1 MGLLEKTKD
10 KRTNE
15 DEICKPQT
23 RAEQNMSGV
32 DSLMDN
38 NFPEGTDFFSLV
50 MSPAD
55 RLQHLSLA
63 TEEHSPCLDST
74 HQSIDTEALK
84 ELLYDVADYT

>member
-1 MGLLEKTKD
+1 MGHSEESKD
-10 KRTNE
+10 KRANE
-15 DEICKPQT
+15 DEIFKAQT
-23 RAEQNMSGV
+23 GPAQNMSEV

-38 NFPEGTDFFSLV
+38 NFPEATDFFSLV

-63 TEEHSPCLDST
+63 TEEQSPCPDSA
-74 HQSIDTEALK
+74 HQSIDTESLK

>member
-1 MGLLEKTKD
+1 MGHSEKTKD
-10 KRTNE
+10 NRKNE
-15 DEICKPQT
+15 DEIFQAQT
-23 RAEQNMSGV
+23 HPEQNMSGV

-38 NFPEGTDFFSLV
+38 NFTEATDFFSLV

-63 TEEHSPCLDST
+63 TEEQSPCPDSA

>member
-1 MGLLEKTKD
+1 MGHSEETKD
-10 KRTNE
+10 KRANE
-15 DEICKPQT
+15 DEIFKAQT
-23 RAEQNMSGV
+23 GPAQNMS

-38 NFPEGTDFFSLV
+38 NFPEATDFFSLV

-63 TEEHSPCLDST
+63 TEEQSPSPDSV

>member
-1 MGLLEKTKD
+1 MAHSEETKD

-15 DEICKPQT
+15 GEVFKAQT
-23 RAEQNMSGV
+23 PADQNMSGV

-38 NFPEGTDFFSLV
+38 NFPEATDFFSLV

-63 TEEHSPCLDST
+63 TEEQSPCQDSA